1 LVICIIDLFVKF
13 ILKLIDLDLMVSK
26 ILYELSCIKIKYK
39 FSGGSS
45 KSFKSELEA
54 LLVRSSILSIKINLL
69 F

>member
-1 LVICIIDLFVKF
+1 
-13 ILKLIDLDLMVSK
+13 MVSK